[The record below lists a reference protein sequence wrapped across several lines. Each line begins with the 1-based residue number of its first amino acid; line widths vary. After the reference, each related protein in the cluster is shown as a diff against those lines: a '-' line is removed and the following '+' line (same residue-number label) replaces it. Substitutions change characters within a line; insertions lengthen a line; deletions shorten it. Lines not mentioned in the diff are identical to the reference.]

1 MSKLEEKSALIT
13 GGNSGVGIECR
24 GVSRIDAAAT
34 SLERNCLRAAA
45 SRKFKP
51 DAETIK

>member
-1 MSKLEEKSALIT
+1 MGKFEEKSALIT
-13 GGNSGVGIECR
+13 GGSIGVGIEGR

-34 SLERNCLRAAA
+34 SLERNCLRTAA

>member
-1 MSKLEEKSALIT
+1 MGKLEGKTALIT

-34 SLERNCLRAAA
+34 LPERNCLRTAA
-45 SRKFKP
+45 SRKSKP
-51 DAETIK
+51 EAETAK

>member
-1 MSKLEEKSALIT
+1 MGKLEEKSVLIT
-13 GGNSGVGIECR
+13 GGNSGVNTEGR
-24 GVSRIDAAAT
+24 SVSRIDAAST

-45 SRKFKP
+45 SRQFKS

>member
-1 MSKLEEKSALIT
+1 MGKLEGKTALIT
-13 GGNSGVGIECR
+13 GGNSGVGIEGR
-24 GVSRIDAAAT
+24 GVSGIDAAAT

-45 SRKFKP
+45 SRKSKP